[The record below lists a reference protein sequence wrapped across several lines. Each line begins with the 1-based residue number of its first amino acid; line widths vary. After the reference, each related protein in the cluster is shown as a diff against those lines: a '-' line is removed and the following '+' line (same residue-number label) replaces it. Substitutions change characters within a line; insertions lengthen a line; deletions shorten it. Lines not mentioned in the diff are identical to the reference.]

1 MVLVFYPIDSNVDR
15 VEYDSVLRWLD
26 IECMEDSE
34 KALRSIVERV
44 DNTATRLYIFDMS
57 VPFTTACGIGG
68 YNDMVEM
75 YNDEDLDNGY
85 WSIPLNLTQET
96 IVEILY
102 PNSEEDE
109 EED

>member
-1 MVLVFYPIDSNVDR
+1 MVLVFYPVDSNVER
-15 VEYDSVLRWLD
+15 VEYDDVLRLLNID
-26 IECMEDSE
+26 GMEDSA

-44 DNTATRLYIFDMS
+44 SADTLHIFDMN
-57 VPFTTACGIGG
+57 VPFTTARGIGG

-75 YNDEDLDNGY
+75 YNDEDLDGGY

-102 PNSEEDE
+102 PNSKEDE
-109 EED
+109 ED